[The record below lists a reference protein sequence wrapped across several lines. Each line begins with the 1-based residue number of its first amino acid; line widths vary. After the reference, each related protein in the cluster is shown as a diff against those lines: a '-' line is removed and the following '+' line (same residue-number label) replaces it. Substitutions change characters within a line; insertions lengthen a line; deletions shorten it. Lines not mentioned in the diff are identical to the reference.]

1 MPSDVPILADGAEEL
16 GIALNEAQL
25 QQFARYMSLLM
36 DWSQR
41 VSLTAVK
48 DEEGIQRRHFLES
61 AALVKI
67 LRDHGVSLQDK
78 MLIDIGSGAGI
89 PGIPLRIIEPTLS
102 LTLVEAKQRKA
113 AFLETLLAELG
124 LADVEVVTKR
134 AEEVAHD
141 LSYRETYDFVTA
153 KALAAL
159 RTLGE
164 LTLPF
169 ARLGGVVV
177 APKGKEAAG
186 EVKEAQRALTALN
199 ASVTTVERI
208 PLAQADQFVVLLTK
222 DLPTP
227 DRFPRRPGMPAKRPL

>member
-1 MPSDVPILADGAEEL
+1 
-16 GIALNEAQL
+16 
-25 QQFARYMSLLM
+25 
-36 DWSQR
+36 
-41 VSLTAVK
+41 
-48 DEEGIQRRHFLES
+48 
-61 AALVKI
+61 
-67 LRDHGVSLQDK
+67 
-78 MLIDIGSGAGI
+78 
-89 PGIPLRIIEPTLS
+89 
-102 LTLVEAKQRKA
+102 
-113 AFLETLLAELG
+113 
-124 LADVEVVTKR
+124 
-134 AEEVAHD
+134 
-141 LSYRETYDFVTA
+141 
-153 KALAAL
+153 
-159 RTLGE
+159 